1 LAPAPPRTFARR
13 WAVAVALAAVAACG
27 LLIAAPAGASVI
39 SPRAAHSPNASDIR
53 TAYWV
58 ALIVAGVLVVVGHV
72 AVFAAL
78 ARFRER
84 RGAEPARLQAG
95 RGFFVRAGAP
105 LAVLALGLFAFGI
118 VYTEKAEK
126 AEPTGAGGLQ
136 ASAAQTAQT
145 SVRGVDSQA
154 LAQAIETLR
163 NTTPSSG
170 PIGGTV
176 KGGPLAIDAVAQ
188 QWLWRFFYPG
198 GPTSAGTYSSNGGRP
213 GDRTFSYTDLTV
225 PVDTTVVLN
234 ITSTDV
240 LHRWFVPALGGQ
252 VDAVPGHV
260 TQTWFRADRTGVY
273 PGQST
278 AFSGTGYSSMRIF
291 VHVVSPSAYQSFLKT
306 QTADLQSSQNY
317 VNHAVES
324 GTVPSEGAP

>member
-1 LAPAPPRTFARR
+1 LAPARPRRSSAR
-13 WAVAVALAAVAACG
+13 VATLALGVVLLCG
-27 LLIAAPAGASVI
+27 LAFAAPAGASVI
-39 SPRAAHSPNASDIR
+39 SPRTAHSPNASDIR

-58 ALIVAGVLVVVGHV
+58 ALIVAGALVVIAHA

-84 RGAEPARLQAG
+84 RGAQPARLTAG
-95 RGFFVRAGAP
+95 RAFFPRAAMP
-105 LAVLALGLFAFGI
+105 LGVLALGLFAFAI
-118 VYTEKAEK
+118 VYTVKAEK
-126 AEPTGAGGLQ
+126 AEPTGANGLQ

-145 SVRGVDSQA
+145 SVNGVDEQA

-163 NTTPSSG
+163 NTTPSTG
-170 PIGGTV
+170 PIGGEV
-176 KGGPLAIDAVAQ
+176 KGGPLLIDAVAQ

-198 GPTSAGTYSSNGGRP
+198 GATSAGTYSPSGGRP
-213 GDRTFSYTDLTV
+213 GDRTFSYVNLTV

-260 TQTWFRADRTGVY
+260 SQTWFRADRTGVF

-278 AFSGTGYSSMRIF
+278 AFSGSGYSAMRIF
-291 VHVVSPSAYQSFLKT
+291 VHVVSASAYQRFLKT
-306 QTADLQSSQNY
+306 QTTDLQAAQNY
-317 VNHAVES
+317 INHAVES
-324 GTVPSEGAP
+324 GAVPSEGSP